1 MYIVKLINNGIETP
15 IHDNKEKLHSGK
27 VVKGI
32 NTIDSFTFSM
42 LPSNAGFNLIN
53 EFTTLVTVYNTN
65 KERYDFIGRVLFPET
80 TMSESGLITK
90 EVTCESILGYLCDSL
105 QSYVNTKNWTVSGL
119 LQHLIDCHNSQV
131 EEYKRFKLGAVTATD
146 PNDNLYLG
154 IQRKNTWDEIE
165 EKLIKKIGGELRYRV
180 EDDGIYIDYM
190 EKLGETRTTPIAL
203 SVNMKAITREKDPT
217 AYVTRLIPLGSKL
230 KDAEGNET
238 EERVTIKSVNNGLEY
253 IDDETAIAVYGIHVG
268 CIEFDD
274 VNVPTTLLTK
284 GRAWMAENN
293 KIQIKYS
300 ITALDLSL
308 IGLAIDDLDVCDSH
322 PIKNALLGIDD
333 VARIIKKT
341 IDVCEEVKSTIEMG
355 DNFKTLSDIQ
365 REQAEQAVQNI
376 QRIEQITNN
385 LQTEVKETKNSVNE
399 LGNQIQGIDGLFF
412 YIKYSAYSDG
422 HIMTDA
428 PQEDT
433 LYMGT
438 CSTNVA
444 TAPTDPTEY
453 TWTRVRG
460 MDGEDGTDGEDG
472 ENAVAFHIVSSSGYA
487 LKDGETTTLTAKLF
501 DGTTEIDPNGQLDYT
516 WYRRIDGGDYN
527 AFAHGKI
534 ITVNEDMFS
543 HNMDV
548 YFVCGVE
555 EETDNSAIAGVAV
568 AGIAIVGKE

>member
-15 IHDNKEKLHSGK
+15 IHDNKQKLYSGK

-65 KERYDFIGRVLFPET
+65 KKRYDFIGRAIYPET

-90 EVTCESILGYLCDSL
+90 EVTCESVFGYLCDSR
-105 QSYVNTKNWTVSGL
+105 QNYVNTQNWTVKGL
-119 LQHLIDCHNSQV
+119 LQHLLDCHNSQV
-131 EEYKRFKLGAVTATD
+131 EEYKHFKIGEVTATD

-154 IQRKNTWDEIE
+154 IQRENTWDAIN
-165 EKLIKKIGGELRYRV
+165 EKLIKQIGGELRYRV
-180 EDDGIYIDYM
+180 EDDGIYIDYK
-190 EKLGETRTTPIAL
+190 EKLGETRITPIAL

-217 AYVTRLIPLGSKL
+217 AYVTRLIPLGAKL
-230 KDAEGNET
+230 SDDS
-238 EERVTIKSVNNGLEY
+238 EERLDITSVNNGLNY
-253 IDDETAIAVYGIHVG
+253 IDDETAISVYGIHVG
-268 CIEFDD
+268 FVEFDD
-274 VNVPTTLLTK
+274 VTVPRTLLNK
-284 GRAWMAENN
+284 GKAWMMENN
-293 KIQIKYS
+293 KVQIKYS

-365 REQAEQAVQNI
+365 REQAEQAAQNI
-376 QRIEQITNN
+376 QKIEQITNN
-385 LQTEVKETKNSVNE
+385 LQNQVSNTNNSVND
-399 LGNQIQGIDGLFF
+399 LKNQIEGIDGIFF

-422 HIMTDA
+422 HIMTDV
-428 PQEDT
+428 PQDDT

-438 CSTNVA
+438 CSTNES
-444 TAPTDPTEY
+444 TAPTDHTKY

-460 MDGEDGTDGEDG
+460 ADG
-472 ENAVAFHIVSSSGYA
+472 ENAVNSYVVSSDGYTFRE
-487 LKDGETTTLTAKLF
+487 GEATTLTAKIF
-501 DGTTEIDPNGQLDYT
+501 DGTREIDPDGQSVYT
-516 WYRRIDGGDYN
+516 WYRRIDGGDYS
-527 AFAHGKI
+527 AFAHGKT
-534 ITVNEDMFS
+534 ITVSEDMFAQ
-543 HNMDV
+543 NMDV
-548 YFVCGVE
+548 YFICGIE
-555 EETDNSAIAGVAV
+555 EEINNSAVVGVAV
-568 AGIAIVGKE
+568 AGIAIVGKGDN

>member
-1 MYIVKLINNGIETP
+1 MYIVKLINNGTETP

-65 KERYDFIGRVLFPET
+65 KKRYDFIGRVLFPET

-90 EVTCESILGYLCDSL
+90 EVTCESVFGYLCDSV
-105 QSYVNTKNWTVSGL
+105 QNYVYTQNWTVSGL

-131 EEYKRFKLGAVTATD
+131 EEYKRFKIGEVTAKD
-146 PNDNLYLG
+146 SNDNLYLG
-154 IQRKNTWDEIE
+154 VQRENTWDAINN
-165 EKLIKKIGGELRYRV
+165 KLIKQIGGEVRYRV

-190 EKLGETRTTPIAL
+190 EKVGETRTTPIAL

-217 AYVTRLIPLGSKL
+217 AYITRLIPLGAKL
-230 KDAEGNET
+230 SEDT

-253 IDDETAIAVYGIHVG
+253 IDDETAISVYGIHVG

-274 VNVPTTLLTK
+274 VNAPNILLTK
-284 GRAWMAENN
+284 GRSWMAENN

-376 QRIEQITNN
+376 QKIEQITNN
-385 LQTEVKETKNSVNE
+385 LQTEVKETKNSVTNLE
-399 LGNQIQGIDGLFF
+399 NQIEGIDGVFF

-433 LYMGT
+433 LYIGT
-438 CSTNVA
+438 CSSTSNK
-444 TAPTDPTEY
+444 APTEHTAY
-453 TWTRVRG
+453 TWCRVK
-460 MDGEDGTDGEDG
+460 GEQGEDG
-472 ENAVAFHIVSSSGYA
+472 ESTIVCRIDSSGGYT
-487 LKDGETTTLTAKLF
+487 LKTGDSVILTARIFSGNTEVDPDGEYS
-501 DGTTEIDPNGQLDYT
+501 YT
-516 WYRRIDGGDYN
+516 WYSSKDGGEYVKL
-527 AFAHGKI
+527 AIGKNI
-534 ITVNEDMFS
+534 SISEEVYQNTVDI
-543 HNMDV
+543 
-548 YFVCGVE
+548 YFVCN
-555 EETDNSAIAGVAV
+555 ETETEDTSSVAGNAIAGVD
-568 AGIAIVGKE
+568 IVGA